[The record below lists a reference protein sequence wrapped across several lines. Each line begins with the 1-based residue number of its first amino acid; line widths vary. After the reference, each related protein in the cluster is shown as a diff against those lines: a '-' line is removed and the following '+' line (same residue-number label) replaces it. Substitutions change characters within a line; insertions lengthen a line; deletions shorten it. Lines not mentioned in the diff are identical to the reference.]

1 MQQAIRLLALTRAE
15 FLQTIETELM
25 ENPALESNDDAERP
39 WVEDPWRDTASC
51 PNTGATAQDRA
62 LSVLDRMLTP
72 EWQQYLDNHAN
83 DRHDTRAFES
93 LPSDDAPEPWESRVT
108 KKPTLEEHLI
118 WQLRMSKIGPGE
130 ARIGILIIGNLDE
143 RGYLAVALEEI
154 CSLAQATRAE
164 VEAVLKRVQRFD
176 PIGVAARD
184 LAECL
189 LIQLGCS
196 GLADGLAARMVS
208 HCLAHLESRR
218 YEKIARDLGVS
229 IEQVL
234 EAMRVI
240 GSLEPKPSRG
250 YDAEEAWFV
259 TPDVFVERSGDEIV
273 VRVNDTDLPR
283 LRVSSSYSRTIGP
296 GGETDESLRQYLK
309 DKIRAAKWF
318 IESVEQRQKTLR
330 KVTQSIFKFQREFLE
345 RGAGYLKPLVLRE
358 VARDISMHESTVS
371 RATSNK
377 WVSTP
382 HGVFQFKRFF
392 QHAIPGPDGDLAS
405 ERVKELIRRV
415 ITGEDA
421 QKPHSDEEI
430 VTLLAQQSVHM
441 ARRTVAKYRESMGI
455 LPSWNRRAAPAHGKG
470 ASRTG
475 FRS

>member
-1 MQQAIRLLALTRAE
+1 LQQAIRLLALTRAE
-15 FLQTIETELM
+15 FLQTIETEFM
-25 ENPALESNDDAERP
+25 ENPALESDDSAEERCVDEP
-39 WVEDPWRDTASC
+39 WADAASSV
-51 PNTGATAQDRA
+51 NTGAAAQDRA

-93 LPSDDAPEPWESRVT
+93 LPNKDASEPWENRLA
-108 KKPTLEEHLI
+108 KEPTLEEHLI
-118 WQLRMSKIGPGE
+118 WQLRMSKIGHRE
-130 ARIGILIIGNLDE
+130 ARIGLLIIGNLDE

-154 CSLAQATRAE
+154 CSLTQAAHEE

-189 LIQLGCS
+189 LVQLECS
-196 GLADGLAARMVS
+196 GMADGLAARMVS

-218 YEKIARDLGVS
+218 YKRIARDLEVS
-229 IEQVL
+229 IEEVL
-234 EAMRVI
+234 DATRVI
-240 GSLEPKPSRG
+240 GSLEPRPSRA
-250 YDAEEAWFV
+250 YDPEDAWFV
-259 TPDVFVERSGDEIV
+259 TPDVFVEKNGDEIV
-273 VRVNDTDLPR
+273 VRVNDADVPR
-283 LRVSSSYSRTIGP
+283 LRVSSRYSLTMGP

-345 RGAGYLKPLVLRE
+345 RGVGYLKPLVLRE
-358 VARDISMHESTVS
+358 VARDIGMHESTVS

-392 QHAIPGPDGDLAS
+392 QNAIPGPDGDLAS
-405 ERVKELIRRV
+405 ARVKELIRRV
-415 ITGEDA
+415 ITGEDP

-430 VTLLAQQSVHM
+430 VTLLAKQSIRM

-455 LPSWNRRAAPAHGKG
+455 MPSWNRRAALAHAKG
-470 ASRTG
+470 ANSTRL
-475 FRS
+475 S

>member
-15 FLQTIETELM
+15 FLQTIETEFM
-25 ENPALESNDDAERP
+25 ENPALESDDGAEERCVDDL
-39 WVEDPWRDTASC
+39 WADAASSANSDAAA
-51 PNTGATAQDRA
+51 PDRA

-72 EWQQYLDNHAN
+72 EWQQYLDNVN
-83 DRHDTRAFES
+83 DRHDTRAFEP
-93 LPSDDAPEPWESRVT
+93 LPNEDASEPWENRLA

-118 WQLRMSKIGPGE
+118 WQLRMSKIAHRE
-130 ARIGILIIGNLDE
+130 AHIGLLIIGNLDE

-154 CSLAQATRAE
+154 CSLTQAAHEE

-189 LIQLGCS
+189 LIQLDCS

-208 HCLAHLESRR
+208 SCLAHLESRR
-218 YEKIARDLGVS
+218 YERIARDLGVS

-234 EAMRVI
+234 DAMRVI
-240 GSLEPKPSRG
+240 SSLEPKPSRG
-250 YDAEEAWFV
+250 YDPAEAWFV
-259 TPDVFVERSGDEIV
+259 TPDVFVEKNGDEIV
-273 VRVNDTDLPR
+273 VRVNDADVPR
-283 LRVSSSYSRTIGP
+283 LRVNSRYSLTIGD
-296 GGETDESLRQYLK
+296 GETDEILRQYLK

-358 VARDISMHESTVS
+358 VARDIGMHESTVS

-392 QHAIPGPDGDLAS
+392 QNAIPGPEGDLAS
-405 ERVKELIRRV
+405 ARVKELIRRV
-415 ITGEDA
+415 ITGEDP

-430 VTLLAQQSVHM
+430 VTLLAKQSIHM

-455 LPSWNRRAAPAHGKG
+455 LPSWNRRAALAHAK
-470 ASRTG
+470 AQTQRA
-475 FRS
+475 